1 MKRIIS
7 AAACICLVAGNLC
20 DAASKRRPAK
30 ARSEKA
36 AGMVREITSRS
47 EFDKALKSGKPV
59 VVKFYATWCPNCT
72 TFKPT
77 FEAAAARHDGITFL
91 AGDIDKKA
99 IDKLSDEYGVEELP
113 GTIFFDAEGKKV
125 AHHKGSLSDDELD
138 AALAAIAGKMI
149 AEEPAEAPEEPA
161 VSEEVLVVED
171 ILPSGESA
179 ILEMGRKA
187 DMSDGVV
194 AEEMIEVTPKET
206 IVEVT
211 EEAAPANESKARE
224 LSSYT
229 EYEELVKANPVVVA
243 KLSATWCGPCR
254 MMEAPFAKVGEQM
267 KDKAVFV
274 EIDIDNPEFMPLAK
288 DHASS
293 GIPAL
298 IFVKDGVVIDSST
311 GGKSEPSIVSFVNKN
326 MNGARSE
333 KKAMP
338 SKTKMMRGKPAKK

>member
-1 MKRIIS
+1 
-7 AAACICLVAGNLC
+7 
-20 DAASKRRPAK
+20 
-30 ARSEKA
+30 
-36 AGMVREITSRS
+36 MVREITSRS
-47 EFDKALKSGKPV
+47 EFNKALKSGKPV

-72 TFKPT
+72 SFKPT

-99 IDKLSDEYGVEELP
+99 MDTLSDEYGVEELP

-125 AHHKGSLSDDELD
+125 AHHKGSLSEDELD
-138 AALAAIAGKMI
+138 AALLEISGKMV
-149 AEEPAEAPEEPA
+149 ASEPDMPQEPSG
-161 VSEEVLVVED
+161 SEEVMIVED

-179 ILEMGRKA
+179 VLDMGKMV
-187 DMSDGVV
+187 DMNDTIF
-194 AEEMIEVTPKET
+194 AEEMIEITPKET
-206 IVEVT
+206 IIEMA
-211 EEAAPANESKARE
+211 EEDSAATESKARE
-224 LSSYT
+224 LSSIA
-229 EYEELVKANPVVVA
+229 EYEELIQANPVVVA

-298 IFVKDGVVIDSST
+298 IFVKNGEVIDSST
-311 GGKSEPSIVSFVNKN
+311 GGTSEPSIVSFVNKN

-333 KKAMP
+333 KKVMP